1 MALLE
6 LCTSLSPVATILN
19 CNIAHVFMVVNHL
32 VFQLSQL
39 ACASEIALMSRTL
52 VFSCSS
58 FLSAF
63 PAYEPPPD
71 SSGYALPAPLAP
83 FSCKYG
89 SIIDLAC
96 PSWPLLIKFDMSS
109 RPYL

>member
-1 MALLE
+1 MI
-6 LCTSLSPVATILN
+6 TSLSPAATIPN

-39 ACASEIALMSRTL
+39 ACASEIALMRRTL

-71 SSGYALPAPLAP
+71 SSDYALPAPPAP
-83 FSCKYG
+83 LSCKYG

-96 PSWPLLIKFDMSS
+96 PRWPLLIKFDTPS